1 MAKNYGTDVVGSF
14 RVPAT
19 TLAAAAVWL
28 KSKGIQPSSRNDILV
43 CALSVLADQLP
54 DDQKPGTAER
64 AFQLL
69 DREWPVKSYKGS
81 KRVSPKIELKPQNV
95 EMSNESQYCLYCD
108 TLTAIGQEPVPYE
121 EWLKITKP

>member
-19 TLAAAAVWL
+19 TLAAAAAWL
-28 KSKGIQPSSRNDILV
+28 TSKGIQPSSRNDILV

-81 KRVSPKIELKPQNV
+81 KRVLPKIEPKSTAIPP
-95 EMSNESQYCLYCD
+95 EEGYTLYCG
-108 TLTAIGQEPVPYE
+108 TMNSLGLPALSYE
-121 EWLKITKP
+121 EWLNSKQ